1 MPDAAKVSLQYM
13 AAHSLVWGLGGSLD
27 AAARDGFDAV
37 VRKLLE
43 GSANYPVGA
52 GTVFDFRLDV
62 ER

>member
-1 MPDAAKVSLQYM
+1 M